1 MSADPEKLS
10 TDFKTKILR
19 VSEGCLRGTT
29 GTSKSFMTKKTLNI
43 IEVSRRARLEGKT
56 GQYRELK
63 REALRAVR
71 RDKEAHVC
79 GVSMVVESHL

>member
-56 GQYRELK
+56 GQFRELK
-63 REALRAVR
+63 REEGKGAQVR
-71 RDKEAHVC
+71 GVC
-79 GVSMVVESHL
+79 EGVEPLVVN